1 MTIGDSGEQEERAED
16 PRTRVEAHLTDFF
29 GRGEAFARQLIA
41 ENERLRRE
49 LAGESDGEGDGE
61 GEPVRP
67 ASVIEELLARVDAL
81 EHELAGA
88 RAAAA
93 SEATTPAEVDAAATT
108 SEDGEAKADEAA
120 TTASAVEVELRARV
134 AALEAEKETQAA
146 ELSAAHAAVAA
157 AQAHVADAA
166 AAVAAEPRIDPAA
179 HADLVA
185 RAAALEA
192 DKRALEEALDRADAE
207 AEEAKIAAAAALAAT
222 PVVDPASITEL
233 EERCVTLAHDKRAL
247 EESSGR
253 LEAENY
259 HLATLTIAIQ
269 QLHAGRT
276 LADVLQTITEVCL
289 NFIGIGCFSVLMID
303 EPRQVAFPVLREGA
317 HIEELEERSLA
328 DESPLAAIVGLGRPW
343 QGGDPIPHEY
353 GVLMFLPLTSRARL
367 MGILCLESFLPQK
380 SELSDDDYAVL
391 AMLSEH
397 AGLALENAWCRAHAP
412 PTPLA
417 SAAVQ
422 ALVSA

>member
-157 AQAHVADAA
+157 AQAHADAA
-166 AAVAAEPRIDPAA
+166 AAAEPRIDPAA

-185 RAAALEA
+185 RAEALEA
-192 DKRALEEALDRADAE
+192 DKRALEEAFARANAE
-207 AEEAKIAAAAALAAT
+207 AEEAKIAAALAAT

-417 SAAVQ
+417 AAAVQ